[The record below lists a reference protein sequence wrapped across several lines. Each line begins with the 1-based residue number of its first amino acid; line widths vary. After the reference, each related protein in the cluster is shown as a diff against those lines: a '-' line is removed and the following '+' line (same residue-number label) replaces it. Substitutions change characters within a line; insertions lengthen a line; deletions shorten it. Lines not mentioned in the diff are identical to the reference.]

1 MTSVGSKT
9 RIKWEGD
16 SQKRI
21 GDWPKEARQDAGLE
35 LHRLDSFEETLDSKP
50 MGKSAPDI
58 SELRNEHLG
67 VWYRRLYAP
76 RAGWVYVL
84 HCFNKKTNKTS
95 LRDLNLAKDR
105 FDIVRARKDKPLNKK
120 EERSA

>member
-1 MTSVGSKT
+1 
-9 RIKWEGD
+9 
-16 SQKRI
+16 
-21 GDWPKEARQDAGLE
+21 
-35 LHRLDSFEETLDSKP
+35 
-50 MGKSAPDI
+50 
-58 SELRNEHLG
+58 LRNEHLG
-67 VWYRRLYAP
+67 VWYRRLYAAH
-76 RAGWVYVL
+76 AGWVYVL